1 METGGGEGRA
11 LVRASSNAGKL
22 TSGGRRQLAMKML
35 TKVGE
40 ILEKYIGNHTKGTCI
55 IVYNKYIPL
64 NIYICATII
73 YKHF

>member
-1 METGGGEGRA
+1 MQSDKQQSAKGGRAGVETGGGEGRA

-40 ILEKYIGNHTKGTCI
+40 ILEKYKRC
-55 IVYNKYIPL
+55 L
-64 NIYICATII
+64 
-73 YKHF
+73 